1 MTLLVGG
8 VLAMVVGMGC
18 TGTRVQFADVPSDRL
33 DLTRGRQISSHSAGF
48 QLLMFF
54 PLGVNGRQ
62 ERAYALLKKQARGE
76 YVTDIKIQE
85 SWRYAVLGTT
95 YRTTLTAMAYPD
107 KGASP
112 SPTSGTQSLAQK
124 LNELKGLREK
134 GLLTEAEYETARKKL
149 LGI

>member
-1 MTLLVGG
+1 
-8 VLAMVVGMGC
+8 
-18 TGTRVQFADVPSDRL
+18 
-33 DLTRGRQISSHSAGF
+33 
-48 QLLMFF
+48 MFF

-62 ERAYALLKKQARGE
+62 ERAYAQLKKQARGE

-112 SPTSGTQSLAQK
+112 SPTSVTQSLAQK
-124 LNELKGLREK
+124 LEELKGLREK
-134 GLLTEAEYETARKKL
+134 GLLTEAEYEAARKKL